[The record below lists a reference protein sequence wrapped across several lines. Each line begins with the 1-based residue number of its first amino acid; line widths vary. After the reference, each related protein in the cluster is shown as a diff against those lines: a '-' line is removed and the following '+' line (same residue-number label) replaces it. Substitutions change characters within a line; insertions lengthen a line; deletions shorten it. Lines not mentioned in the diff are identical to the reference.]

1 MHDRDCDQSK
11 KTLKWVLLDAAK
23 ETEGVGGEERILDG
37 EIPEGREGEAEE
49 QQTNGVSFRLRG
61 FIRVLLRAQASMGER
76 ERERR
81 GGREGE
87 LT

>member
-1 MHDRDCDQSK
+1 MGSFGCCERD
-11 KTLKWVLLDAAK
+11 
-23 ETEGVGGEERILDG
+23 GRGGGRKERILDG

-49 QQTNGVSFRLRG
+49 RQTNGVSFRLRG

-76 ERERR
+76 ERGGER
-81 GGREGE
+81 E